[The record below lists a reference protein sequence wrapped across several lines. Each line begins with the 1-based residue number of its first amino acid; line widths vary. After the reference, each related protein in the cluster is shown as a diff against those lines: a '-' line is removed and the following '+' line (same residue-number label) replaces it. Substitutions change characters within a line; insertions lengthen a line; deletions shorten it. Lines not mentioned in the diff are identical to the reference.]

1 MTRDWPKGS
10 RVRIRATGKLA
21 TVRNYW
27 RGLIDRHDYVTISY
41 DDGSPPEPVSP
52 DRIEA
57 VR

>member
-21 TVRNYW
+21 TVRNHW
-27 RGLIDRHDYVTISY
+27 RGLIDRHHLVTVSY
-41 DDGSPPEPVSP
+41 DDGSPPDIFHP
-52 DRIEA
+52 DSIEA